1 MVKEKSSNSRIF
13 DKDGYRK
20 VSFVNCKILLQKKRR
35 KIKKREF
42 LDQKNRKYSSKLK
55 S

>member
-20 VSFVNCKILLQKKRR
+20 VSIKICENLFGKAKKGQKEKIR
-35 KIKKREF
+35 KMFASNNF
-42 LDQKNRKYSSKLK
+42 LIFLMN
-55 S
+55 

>member
-20 VSFVNCKILLQKKRR
+20 VSIKNCENLYGKAKKMTKKKRSE
-35 KIKKREF
+35 KCSQVII
-42 LDQKNRKYSSKLK
+42 S
-55 S
+55 